1 MALSMSSY
9 HDSAILAGIMTAR
22 LTLGASRRPSDAP
35 AWPIPRILLVEHVP
49 VSLICTLEWIIKSYR
64 TTHLGPLPLLWSAR
78 RDLDFTGVSL
88 ILDRRTKGCS
98 PFVAVGRWSSLQSRS
113 PRGCK
118 RIDGGRGEQAGGA
131 SRGHNAQA
139 ATRVPI
145 STKYVTVLA
154 IGAPSSFGGPRL
166 SSGLLLLFCGTLTVL
181 GCRHKHS
188 TVHDCDPMACS
199 DGSTRTVKK
208 AQAQVQ
214 L

>member
-1 MALSMSSY
+1 MDHKIVSY
-9 HDSAILAGIMTAR
+9 DS
-22 LTLGASRRPSDAP
+22 P
-35 AWPIPRILLVEHVP
+35 
-49 VSLICTLEWIIKSYR
+49 R
-64 TTHLGPLPLLWSAR
+64 TTAPVVVSPTGPRLHRRLPDPRSSHQ
-78 RDLDFTGVSL
+78 GVFSL
-88 ILDRRTKGCS
+88 C
-98 PFVAVGRWSSLQSRS
+98 VAVGRWSSLQSRS

-199 DGSTRTVKK
+199 DGSTRDSEESTSTGSAIAIQREV
-208 AQAQVQ
+208 VPVSGR
-214 L
+214 